1 MTDPEIYALEN
12 KYGIH
17 GIESKEK
24 HLKYFYDDDRLAVG
38 IAGEK
43 GMTAL
48 TLEQAAVLCVELV
61 KVLDVYFGIKV

>member
-12 KYGIH
+12 KYGVQ
-17 GIESKEK
+17 GIDSVEK
-24 HLKYFYDDDRLAVG
+24 HLKYFCDGERRSLG

-48 TLEQAAVLCVELV
+48 TVAQAVAVCRELR
-61 KVLDVYFGIKV
+61 KVLDVYFDVKV